1 MSKKT
6 VIVAAIV
13 FVLGGVLGYKLA
25 PVPQSETRTVVQDKI
40 VTVVKEVT
48 KPDGTVIRDETRTED
63 KRADS
68 SVTVAPP
75 SKPDWLVGVSYE
87 PGVVPVYGITVQRR
101 VIGNVYVGASASTS
115 GDITANVGVTF

>member
-6 VIVAAIV
+6 VIVAAII

-25 PVPQSETRTVVQDKI
+25 PVPQSETRTVTQDKV
-40 VTVVKEVT
+40 VTIIKEVT
-48 KPDGTVIRDETRTED
+48 KPDGTTTREETRTED
-63 KRADS
+63 RQAEQ
-68 SVTVAPP
+68 SVTAAAP

-115 GDITANVGVTF
+115 GNITANVGVTF